1 MRLNDDVT
9 DTSDAGTDATDTTI
23 TDITDPDTTETDNPL
38 DENPNDMTDPTDDP
52 TTLIITPTPMLSLE
66 KSITM
71 VNDLDGNGI
80 DQGDTVDYSFEVTN
94 TGNTTLSNVS
104 IDDATIGVTGL
115 VVSPSM
121 LAPGAVGTATASL
134 HSYTVQTLIM
144 EVLRM

>member
-1 MRLNDDVT
+1 
-9 DTSDAGTDATDTTI
+9 
-23 TDITDPDTTETDNPL
+23 
-38 DENPNDMTDPTDDP
+38 
-52 TTLIITPTPMLSLE
+52 
-66 KSITM
+66 M

-121 LAPGAVGTATASL
+121 LAPGAVGTATAS
-134 HSYTVQTLIM
+134 YTLTQSDIDNGGIENVAISTGTPSDSMGTPIDIDGDGDAT
-144 EVLRM
+144 

>member
-1 MRLNDDVT
+1 MGTPIDIDGDGDATNDDVT

-80 DQGDTVDYSFEVTN
+80 DQGRYSRLQF
-94 TGNTTLSNVS
+94 
-104 IDDATIGVTGL
+104 
-115 VVSPSM
+115 
-121 LAPGAVGTATASL
+121 
-134 HSYTVQTLIM
+134 
-144 EVLRM
+144 